1 MWDPIVSS
9 EKDTNLMGENC
20 VYPGFQHKAG
30 AAYQIQHSGKL
41 IIDQLFKIWNEVN
54 LKLPF

>member
-9 EKDTNLMGENC
+9 EKDINLMGENC
-20 VYPGFQHKAG
+20 VYPGFQQKAG

>member
-1 MWDPIVSS
+1 
-9 EKDTNLMGENC
+9 MGENC
-20 VYPGFQHKAG
+20 LYPGFQQKAG